1 MRRFL
6 RVEELADGTVPKRRH
21 QTGLSEQTNFSKLLQ
36 VENDRAILRHIAQNA
51 HHAVAT
57 GLAMAHDAR
66 IARDHEH
73 WLGVD
78 GCVLRL

>member
-21 QTGLSEQTNFSKLLQ
+21 QTGLSEQSNFSKLIE
-36 VENDRAILRHIAQNA
+36 VENNSPFFGHFAQNA
-51 HHAVAT
+51 HHAVAAR
-57 GLAMAHDAR
+57 LAMAHDAG

-73 WLGVD
+73 GLGAV